1 MFALNTELTE
11 QCELFQWNGDD
22 PQQTSISDEEWN
34 QAVQEIADVLLY
46 AVKLENAIKSET
58 NRVDQHYVRL

>member
-1 MFALNTELTE
+1 MFALNTELAE